1 MKKYRSIWL
10 FLIGV
15 VCFSLF
21 VCLSIE
27 STEYAWEYN
36 YNSNFL
42 KNGYISIEYNDK
54 NISAYLKYDKNLD
67 KIKSFYKK
75 IINSSIINYLEII
88 KQPLCYKG
96 NYDLPID
103 FVIEKNKKNIE
114 QIVDDK
120 KYTML
125 NSLQIGRKSYY
136 SNIIDGN
143 MENGRKFSEKDFVY
157 NNKKELSVIL
167 GNSYKKCYRTG
178 DKFDVN
184 YLNFGD
190 FHVKVIGFL
199 KKDSEIS
206 YKGTNIN
213 LNNYIIAPS
222 LDYQKEFTTEN
233 QFLSWLYYVKTTCFV
248 STFNKQNYILQ
259 RSEVNKIISD
269 YKINYT
275 IEEELWNLKENIFIN
290 SRLEMIYLIS
300 SMIMGSCFAS
310 LYIFLKVQRR
320 KDFYVK
326 IYYNKLEKLEISF
339 IIHTVLEIALCI
351 IIADIILVTFF
362 YTFNIEVYAGII
374 NLFFS
379 LYGISVFIILQF
391 VSMLLKQKNVKKGEV
406 EIE

>member
-27 STEYAWEYN
+27 SNEYTWEHN
-36 YNSNFL
+36 YNTSFL
-42 KNGYISIEYNDK
+42 KNGYISIEYKDK
-54 NISAYLKYDKNLD
+54 NISAYLKKDKNID
-67 KIKSFYKK
+67 IVKSFYKK
-75 IINSSIINYLEII
+75 IIDSSKINYLEII

-125 NSLQIGRKSYY
+125 NSFQIGKKTYN
-136 SNIIDGN
+136 SNIIDGYI
-143 MENGRKFSEKDFVY
+143 EKGRKFSEKDFVY

-167 GNSYKKCYRTG
+167 GNSYKKCYRIG

-190 FHVKVIGFL
+190 FNVKVIGFL
-199 KKDSEIS
+199 KQDSEIS

-222 LDYQKEFTTEN
+222 VDYQKKFTTEN

-248 STFNKQNYILQ
+248 STTNKQNYISQ
-259 RSEVNKIISD
+259 RFEINKIITDS
-269 YKINYT
+269 KINYAV
-275 IEEELWNLKENIFIN
+275 EEELWNLRGNIFIN
-290 SRLEMIYLIS
+290 GRLEKIYLILS
-300 SMIMGSCFAS
+300 IIIGVCFAS
-310 LYIFLKVQRR
+310 LYIFLKVKKR
-320 KDFYVK
+320 KNLHTQN
-326 IYYNKLEKLEISF
+326 YNYKLEKLEICF
-339 IIHTVLEIALCI
+339 TLHIVLEMVLCI

-362 YTFNIEVYAGII
+362 HFFNIEVYAGII
-374 NLFFS
+374 NLFCS
-379 LYGISVFIILQF
+379 LYGISIFIMLQF
-391 VSMLLKQKNVKKGEV
+391 FSVLLKRKDVKKRRDR
-406 EIE
+406 IE

>member
-222 LDYQKEFTTEN
+222 LD
-233 QFLSWLYYVKTTCFV
+233 
-248 STFNKQNYILQ
+248 
-259 RSEVNKIISD
+259 
-269 YKINYT
+269 
-275 IEEELWNLKENIFIN
+275 
-290 SRLEMIYLIS
+290 
-300 SMIMGSCFAS
+300 
-310 LYIFLKVQRR
+310 
-320 KDFYVK
+320 
-326 IYYNKLEKLEISF
+326 
-339 IIHTVLEIALCI
+339 
-351 IIADIILVTFF
+351 
-362 YTFNIEVYAGII
+362 
-374 NLFFS
+374 
-379 LYGISVFIILQF
+379 
-391 VSMLLKQKNVKKGEV
+391 
-406 EIE
+406 

>member
-233 QFLSWLYYVKTTCFV
+233 QLLSWLYYVKTTCFV

-374 NLFFS
+374 NLFCS